1 MKLEINDLHVS
12 FNGKMILSGISL
24 VVNPGEVH
32 ALMGPNGSGK
42 STLSSV
48 LAGHPGYKVERGDIL
63 VDGKSVLSMGPS
75 ERAKLGLFL
84 SFQNPIE
91 IQGVSVS
98 KLLFHALKAKE
109 QKISIVDFKKR
120 LSECASMLGVSND
133 SLERDVNVG
142 FSGGEK
148 KRLEVLQLMLLRP
161 KFAVLDELDSG
172 LDVDSMNLLASAV
185 ERLRS
190 PDFSALVI
198 THYPRILGVL
208 KPDFVHILSV
218 GKIVAGGSKELA
230 HEIEKNGY
238 GLLVK

>member
-12 FNGKMILSGISL
+12 FNGKQILSGISL

-48 LAGHPGYKVERGDIL
+48 LAGHPGYAVENGDIF
-63 VDGKSVLSMGPS
+63 VDGKSVLSMVPS
-75 ERAKLGLFL
+75 DRAKLGLFL

-91 IQGVSVS
+91 VQGVSVS
-98 KLLFHALKAKE
+98 KLLFHALKAKDA
-109 QKISIVDFKKR
+109 KISLVDFKKR
-120 LSECASMLGVSND
+120 LSECASMLGVSKD
-133 SLERDVNVG
+133 ALDRDVNVG

-148 KRLEVLQLMLLRP
+148 KRLEVLQLLLLRP

-185 ERLRS
+185 GSLRS

-208 KPDFVHILSV
+208 KPDFVHVLSK
-218 GKIVAGGSKELA
+218 GKIVASGSKELA
-230 HEIEKNGY
+230 HDIEQKGY
-238 GLLVK
+238 GLMVK